1 MGFLLQTP
9 VYGRREDTDIVN
21 DETFGFL
28 ETPIDDRSLEER
40 KRRGEYNILSQISH
54 TVLIWSSHDN
64 AGYLVDDFH
73 NYNDSFSSTCC
84 HSMLGSPLF
93 V

>member
-40 KRRGEYNILSQISH
+40 KRRGEYNILSQISR

-64 AGYLVDDFH
+64 AGCLLTIFITIMTVFH
-73 NYNDSFSSTCC
+73 PPAVIACWDLPSF
-84 HSMLGSPLF
+84 
-93 V
+93 